1 MKQPLLL
8 LVAGSCCV
16 VLAASGHLRASR
28 VQAQH
33 SDAVPSTSSQYRVVL
48 DRYCVTCHN
57 ERLGTAG
64 LALDTLDVERISDAA
79 EVWEKV
85 AGKLRAG
92 AMPPVGMPRPDKA
105 LSDALASWL
114 ESALDRAAA
123 ANPNPGASTIHR
135 LNRAEYA
142 NAIRDLVGLDINV
155 QELLPTDDASEGF
168 DNIADSLSMSP
179 TLTTRYLSA
188 AAKISRLAIGN
199 RAMSPTTETHYVR
212 PDLVQEDPVS
222 EDLPF
227 GSRGGVAV
235 RHVFP
240 ADAEYEIRIRLQRI
254 QSEDIRG
261 LGEAHD
267 LEVRLDGVK
276 VRSFT
281 VGGQEKNWTAD
292 TDYALTGD
300 AGLHFRLPVKAGAR
314 VIVATFYKKYST
326 LAEGLMEPSQRNAVT
341 YNDTRL
347 IQPGVATVSVTGPY
361 DATAAG
367 DTPSR
372 RRIFV
377 CRPASAANDTRC
389 ARTIVSTLA
398 QRAYRRPVTDADLR
412 PLLALYGESRNRRG
426 FEAGIETALRG
437 ILVSPEFLFRVERE
451 RPDSTPGS
459 AHDVT
464 DMELASRL
472 SFFLWS
478 SIPDDE
484 LLRTATR
491 RRLRVPGVLEQ
502 QARRMLADARS
513 QSLVTNFA
521 GQWLQ
526 LRNVSGWVPD
536 LAAAPTFDGNLR
548 QAFLRETELFFESIV
563 REDRSVLDLLNAN
576 YTFLNERLARHYGIP
591 DVYGV
596 HFRRVTL
603 PDERRRGLLGQG
615 SILMVTSYPN
625 RTSPVLRGKF
635 ILENILGTPPPPPP
649 PNVPELK
656 EGTGDGKILPMRQR
670 MELHR
675 ANPACA
681 VCHARMDPLGFAFE
695 NFDVVGGWRA
705 TDESGTTI
713 DASGTLPDGTTFRG
727 PVELRKAL
735 AGHHEE
741 FVGTLTRKLLT
752 YALGRGVEYFDAPG
766 VRTIKRQAARDD
778 YRFSSL
784 IVGIVKSTAFRMRR
798 TGDPETR
805 LAAVP
810 LAPVR

>member
-8 LVAGSCCV
+8 LVAGGVCV
-16 VLAASGHLRASR
+16 VWAASGHVHASGAH
-28 VQAQH
+28 AQR
-33 SDAVPSTSSQYRVVL
+33 SDASPSIAAQSRGIL
-48 DRYCVTCHN
+48 NRYCVTCHN
-57 ERLGTAG
+57 ERQRTAG
-64 LALDTLDVERISDAA
+64 LTLDTTDVERINDAA

-105 LSDALASWL
+105 LSDSLASWL
-114 ESALDRAAA
+114 ESEIDRAAA
-123 ANPNPGASTIHR
+123 AKPNPGESTIHR

-142 NAIRDLVGLDINV
+142 NAIRDLVGIDINV
-155 QELLPTDDASEGF
+155 QELLPIDDASEGF

-179 TLTTRYLSA
+179 TLTARYLSS

-199 RAMSPTTETHYVR
+199 RAMSPATDTYYVR
-212 PDLVQEDPVS
+212 NDLVQEDEVGD
-222 EDLPF
+222 DLPF
-227 GSRGGVAV
+227 GSRGGVSV
-235 RHVFP
+235 RHAFP

-254 QSEDIRG
+254 QSEEIRG

-267 LEVRLDGVK
+267 LEVRLDGEK
-276 VRSFT
+276 VQSFT

-300 AGLHFRLPVKAGAR
+300 AGLQFRLPVKAGAR
-314 VIVATFYKKYST
+314 VIATTFYKKYST

-347 IQPGVATVSVTGPY
+347 IQPGVATVSITGPY
-361 DATAAG
+361 EAKAAG
-367 DTPSR
+367 DTPAR
-372 RRIFV
+372 RRIFS
-377 CRPASAANDTRC
+377 CRPTRAASDTRC
-389 ARTIVSTLA
+389 AKTIVSTLA
-398 QRAYRRPVTDADLR
+398 RHAYRRPVTDADLR

-437 ILVSPEFLFRVERE
+437 ILVSPEFLFRVEHD
-451 RPDSTPGS
+451 RPSSTPGS
-459 AHDVT
+459 VHDIA
-464 DMELASRL
+464 DIELASRL

-484 LLRTATR
+484 LLRLATL
-491 RRLRVPGVLEQ
+491 RRLRAPGVLEQ
-502 QARRMLADARS
+502 QVRRMLADARS
-513 QSLVTNFA
+513 QSLVKNFA
-521 GQWLQ
+521 GQWLH
-526 LRNVSGWVPD
+526 LRNVSSWVPD

-548 QAFLRETELFFESIV
+548 QAFLRETELFFESIM

-603 PDERRRGLLGQG
+603 PDERRWGLLGQG

-670 MELHR
+670 MEQHR

-727 PVELRKAL
+727 PIELRRAL
-735 AGHHEE
+735 EGHHEE
-741 FVGTLTRKLLT
+741 FIGTLTRKLLT
-752 YALGRGVEYFDAPG
+752 YALGRGVEYYDAPA
-766 VRTIKRQAARDD
+766 VRTITRRAARDD

-784 IVGIVKSTAFRMRR
+784 IVSIVKSTPFQMRKS
-798 TGDPETR
+798 GDPETR
-805 LAAVP
+805 LATVP
-810 LAPVR
+810 LASVR